1 MKVMPVNFRTLLCCL
16 ILVIGIPAS
25 QAQQKIADTVYYN
38 ENWQICEEP
47 IAAYYRVGVL
57 AAVDDLWYY
66 TGLIKDYNI
75 NHDLLMEGEYA
86 ANGKKN
92 GLFTFYYPNGK
103 KESAG
108 HYEMDKMFGRW
119 HWYYPDEK
127 ERAEV
132 YFTPVEQDFKF
143 IRYIDENGVV
153 QLENGVGQFSWP
165 SNININVK
173 SNGFVVNGKFDQGK
187 RKGKWDFIQAGPNGD
202 IIYFTEIYE
211 DDGSYKKTRYNYS
224 YGKNEQT
231 PFPFQFSNVRLTAI
245 ESIIYDRHF
254 YFNGD
259 SLSSQFL
266 IDYVVN
272 RKPLEIKTKY
282 KIFDSVYID
291 MIRTFYKDVS
301 YFDFVTKD
309 VDADIEFR
317 LGTNGFPDDITIKGT
332 GVSNTE
338 RKLIIYLL
346 QKFRNIE
353 LPASGAIAVEG
364 YHHIYMYG
372 LDLSDF
378 YPPSMR
384 STRGREIFFSFM
396 KKQKMLDMLNAS
408 KKDIKKF
415 LFDRASGYF

>member
-1 MKVMPVNFRTLLCCL
+1 MKALPLVFRTSPWMICLLFS
-16 ILVIGIPAS
+16 IQSAHS
-25 QAQQKIADTVYYN
+25 QQKIADTVYYN
-38 ENWQICEEP
+38 ENWQICEQP

-66 TGLIKDYNI
+66 TGPIKDYNI
-75 NHDLLMEGEYA
+75 NHELLMEGEYA

-92 GLFTFYYPNGK
+92 GLFTFYFPNGK
-103 KESAG
+103 KESSG

-153 QLENGVGQFSWP
+153 QLDNGVGQFTWP
-165 SNININVK
+165 CNININVK
-173 SNGFVVNGKFDQGK
+173 TNGYVVTGKFDQGK
-187 RKGKWDFIQAGPNGD
+187 RKGKWDFNQASPDGNLV
-202 IIYFTEIYE
+202 IFTEIYE
-211 DDGSYKKTRYNYS
+211 DDGSYKKTRNNYAFGS
-224 YGKNEQT
+224 NKKS
-231 PFPFQFSNVRLTAI
+231 PFPFQFSRERLTMI
-245 ESIIYDRHF
+245 ETIPYDRHF

-259 SLSSQFL
+259 SVSSQYL

-272 RKPLEIKTKY
+272 HKPVEIKTKH

-291 MIRTFYKDVS
+291 MIRTLYKDVS

-309 VDADIEFR
+309 IDADIEFR

-332 GVSNTE
+332 GFSSLE
-338 RKLIIYLL
+338 RNLIIFLL

-384 STRGREIFFSFM
+384 SMRGREIFFSYM
-396 KKQKMLDMLNAS
+396 KKQKMLEMLNAN
-408 KKDIKKF
+408 KRDIKKF
-415 LFDRASGYF
+415 LFDKAMGY